1 MAFDTGV
8 VHQDVDRAELLDGL
22 FSHRGDFTFLADVS
36 LDGDGLAAHGFDLL
50 DNPFGVL
57 RLFFCH

>member
-8 VHQDVDRAELLDGL
+8 VHQDVDSAELLDGL
-22 FSHRGDFTFLADVS
+22 FGHRGDFIFLADVR
-36 LDGDGLAAHGFDLL
+36 LDGDGLAAHGFDLF

-57 RLFFCH
+57 P